1 MKFTDRIA
9 EVLEVETI
17 GMDDRFRETEDWSS
31 LKAFGLMVMLEND
44 YGAPIRVEEFLK
56 LATVKDLFRVAFC
69 AFAAE
74 LLGGVKTDGETAMG
88 TVPAWD
94 SVMHLRIVMEAEKKF
109 GCAYPLEII
118 PGLRKI
124 EDFVQKAVW

>member
-17 GMDDRFRETEDWSS
+17 GMDDRFRETADWSS

-56 LATVKDLFRVAFC
+56 LAIMKDLFRVAFC

-74 LLGGVKTDGETAMG
+74 LLGGAKTDGETAMG